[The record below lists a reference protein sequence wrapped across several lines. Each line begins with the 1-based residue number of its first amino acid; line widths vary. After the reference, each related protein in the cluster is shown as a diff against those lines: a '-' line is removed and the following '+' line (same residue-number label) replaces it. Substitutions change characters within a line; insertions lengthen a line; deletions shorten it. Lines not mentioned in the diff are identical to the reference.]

1 MVYILAVPCLLPK
14 INNKKV
20 VAKEIMKHK
29 IVYMGTP
36 HYAKEILQTLIN
48 AEDMEVSLV
57 ITQPDRPVG
66 RKKVLTPP
74 PVKILAEENSIEVLQ
89 PNRLSDE
96 GIFEVIQSVKPNF
109 IIVAAFGQI
118 LPKRIL
124 DIAPCINLHAS
135 LLPQYRGASPVQQS
149 LLNGDEKT
157 GVTSMLMEEG
167 LDTGN
172 MLEKMEFIIPEDIR
186 LHALMQQLTNDACTL
201 TLSTIRNF
209 SNIIPQKQD
218 ESQATLC
225 KKIKKPDGEID
236 FEDAELIYNKY
247 RAFEGWP
254 GIFDAKGTKLDGVAL
269 IDIKS
274 KNDECEILSFEE
286 ESVIVG
292 CSRGSLK
299 IERLQPSSK
308 KAMSAKAY
316 CVGRGLKVG
325 NTII

>member
-1 MVYILAVPCLLPK
+1 M
-14 INNKKV
+14 KKY
-20 VAKEIMKHK
+20 K

-36 HYAKEILQTLIN
+36 HYAREILETLID
-48 AEDMEVSLV
+48 AEDMDVSLV
-57 ITQPDRPVG
+57 LTQPDRPVG

-74 PVKILAEENSIEVLQ
+74 PVKVVAEEHGIEVLQ
-89 PNRLSDE
+89 PVRLLDE
-96 GIFEVIQSVKPNF
+96 GMFEAIRDAKPDY
-109 IIVAAFGQI
+109 IVVAAFGQI
-118 LPKRIL
+118 LPKNIL

-167 LDTGN
+167 LDTGDILQ
-172 MLEKMEFIIPEDIR
+172 MVEFVIPENMR
-186 LHALMQQLTNDACTL
+186 LHALMAQLTKDACRL

-209 SNIIPQKQD
+209 KTITPQAQN
-218 ESQATLC
+218 EAEATLC

-236 FEDAELIYNKY
+236 FEDAVQIYNKY

-254 GIFDAKGTKLDGVAL
+254 GIFAANGMKFDEIEL
-269 IDIKS
+269 IEYEKS
-274 KNDECEILSFEE
+274 HKAVEILAFDE
-286 ESVIVG
+286 ESIVVG
-292 CSRGSLK
+292 CSKGSLK
-299 IERLQPSSK
+299 IGSIQPSSK

-325 NTII
+325 HTLF

>member
-1 MVYILAVPCLLPK
+1 M
-14 INNKKV
+14 NK
-20 VAKEIMKHK
+20 K

-36 HYAKEILQTLIN
+36 HYAKEILDTLIE

-57 ITQPDRPVG
+57 LTQPDRPVG

-74 PVKILAEENSIEVLQ
+74 PVKIVAEENGIQVLQ

-96 GIFEVIQSVKPNF
+96 GIEDAIRNAQPDF
-109 IIVAAFGQI
+109 IVVAAFGQI
-118 LPKRIL
+118 LPRSIL

-167 LDTGN
+167 LDTGP
-172 MLEKMEFIIPEDIR
+172 MLEKVEFVIPDEMR

-201 TLSTIRNF
+201 TLSTIRKYE
-209 SNIIPQKQD
+209 NITALKQD

-225 KKIKKPDGEID
+225 KKIKKSDGEVD
-236 FEDAELIYNKY
+236 FENARVIYNKY

-254 GIFDAKGTKLDGVAL
+254 GIFTANGTKFDGLSLVDTRSHNKAL
-269 IDIKS
+269 
-274 KNDECEILSFEE
+274 EILSFIDD
-286 ESVIVG
+286 SVVLG
-292 CSRGSLK
+292 CLEGALQ
-299 IERLQPSSK
+299 IEMLQPASK
-308 KAMSAKAY
+308 KAMTAKAY

-325 NTII
+325 DLIL

>member
-1 MVYILAVPCLLPK
+1 M
-14 INNKKV
+14 NKKT
-20 VAKEIMKHK
+20 K

-36 HYAKEILQTLIN
+36 HYAKEILETLIN

-57 ITQPDRPVG
+57 LTQPDRPVG
-66 RKKVLTPP
+66 RKKVLTSP
-74 PVKILAEENSIEVLQ
+74 PVKTLALKHDINVLQ

-96 GIFEVIQSVKPNF
+96 GMFEAIQDAQPDY

-172 MLEKMEFIIPEDIR
+172 ILEIREFVIPKDMR
-186 LHALMQQLTNDACTL
+186 LHALMQQLTNDACAL
-201 TLSTIRNF
+201 ILSTIRHF
-209 SNIIPQKQD
+209 KDITPQKQD
-218 ESQATLC
+218 ETEATLC
-225 KKIKKPDGEID
+225 KKIKKSDGEID
-236 FEDAELIYNKY
+236 FGDAVEIYNKY

-254 GIFDAKGTKLDGVAL
+254 GIFASNGTKLDGLRLLERESLHAAY
-269 IDIKS
+269 
-274 KNDECEILSFEE
+274 EILGFEN
-286 ESVIVG
+286 ESVMVG
-292 CSRGSLK
+292 CTRGALV
-299 IERLQPSSK
+299 IDALQPASK

-316 CVGRGLKVG
+316 CVGRGHKVG
-325 NTII
+325 HTLF